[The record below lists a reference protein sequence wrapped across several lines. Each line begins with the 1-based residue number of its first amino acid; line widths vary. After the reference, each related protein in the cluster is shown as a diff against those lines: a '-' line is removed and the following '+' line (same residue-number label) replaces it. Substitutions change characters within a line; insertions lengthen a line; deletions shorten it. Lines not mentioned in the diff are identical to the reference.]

1 MGKIEVFFKTPLKN
15 ILFWDLNDYISC
27 KSLFRNYQNYCKN
40 NNIIN
45 KMKEKNFKLR
55 VINIIPFKERYMIYD
70 EEGKRREISSVFT
83 NIKENYNDF
92 E

>member
-1 MGKIEVFFKTPLKN
+1 
-15 ILFWDLNDYISC
+15 
-27 KSLFRNYQNYCKN
+27 
-40 NNIIN
+40 
-45 KMKEKNFKLR
+45 MKEKNFKLR